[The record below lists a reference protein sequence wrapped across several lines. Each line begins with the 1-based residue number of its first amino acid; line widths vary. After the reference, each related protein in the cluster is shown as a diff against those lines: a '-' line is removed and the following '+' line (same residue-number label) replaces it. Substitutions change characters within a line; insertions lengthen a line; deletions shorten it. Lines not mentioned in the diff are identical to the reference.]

1 LKSEIRDKNLL
12 ISFGDKISSGEYI
25 IHSRFRNSINFY
37 YKEKLITLGNKK
49 IGSGPSNIIFEKN
62 CFDNIKKIIIFDNSF
77 YLDNEKFT
85 IEKEKIYSSDLIISN
100 FDINSFYKNLKVFE
114 RYLKIFSKDRGLLPL
129 IDENIENNKN
139 FINNFTKRIY
149 EGMNYLFNIDLI
161 EGIRLIKGVGVGL
174 TPSGDDFISGLLTAL
189 KVLEIIN
196 KENNSYLRKIIY
208 DNAKGDNL
216 ISNNFLFYASE
227 GLFFER
233 TKKLILSLFYGNE
246 SEIVDSTLS
255 ILQIGETSGV
265 DFSTGFLIT
274 LKKGGLYGSKR
285 FN

>member
-1 LKSEIRDKNLL
+1 MNSEIRDKNLL
-12 ISFGDKISSGEYI
+12 MSFGDKISSGEYI

-62 CFDNIKKIIIFDNSF
+62 FFDNIKKIIIFDNSF

-161 EGIRLIKGVGVGL
+161 EGIRLIKGVGIGL

-196 KENNSYLRKIIY
+196 KKNNLYLRKLIY
-208 DNAKGDNL
+208 DSAKGDNL